1 MVRIM
6 TLNEKL
12 EDIKELFDLFDNP
25 KDKYIQ
31 LMDMGKK
38 SPGLS
43 QEERNESNKIYGCT
57 SQAWVVIEPSGNDTY
72 RLRTDSDAHI
82 VKGLLSILEKMCN
95 DETLNTIENLDEREL
110 LNTVGLNGAITNQRM
125 NGIGSAL
132 HKIKKEIRCM
142 EMKMSS

>member
-1 MVRIM
+1 M
-6 TLNEKL
+6 TTNEKL
-12 EDIKELFDLFDNP
+12 EDLKELFDLFDNP

-31 LMDMGKK
+31 LMDMGKN

-43 QEERNESNKIYGCT
+43 QEEKSETNKIYGCT
-57 SQAWVVIEPSGNDTY
+57 SQAWVVIEPIGNDTY

-95 DETLNTIENLDEREL
+95 DETLNTIENLDERDI

-125 NGIGSAL
+125 NGISSAL